1 MYLSPLSK
9 ARRQRDMN
17 NQRIGH
23 PQENLTNKVLIPG
36 IFDVPSEQHYHP
48 STGFVQCVVTR
59 VGNNLYH
66 FSHQGSGTVEIV
78 SIIGSK
84 LKSSRTSNY
93 HLFDS
98 IRGGMS
104 AKLTKKSG
112 HYIGKLRRDKDKPV
126 GCYTLY
132 NASREK
138 QELAAFV
145 YNVPSVFEQ
154 VKEGQPPRKMRAILP
169 KSASS
174 RNDKENSSTA
184 ASSNANRLVEHLH
197 NGTWKHQK
205 LLAVQTKAPKFHEGM
220 FIVVHLL
227 FAESMMTNFHILPS
241 TKRPI
246 SSKLQRTCSNSISQE
261 HAVGK

>member
-9 ARRQRDMN
+9 AKNQRDRMSLMPPDC
-17 NQRIGH
+17 QRLIGH
-23 PQENLTNKVLIPG
+23 PQENLTNKILIPG
-36 IFDVPSEQHYHP
+36 PLDIPSDQHYNP

-59 VGNNLYH
+59 VGKNLYH
-66 FSHQGSGTVEIV
+66 FSHQVSGSTETV
-78 SIIGSK
+78 SIIGTK

-93 HLFDS
+93 HLFDAL
-98 IRGGMS
+98 RGGMS
-104 AKLTKKSG
+104 AKLNKKSG

-138 QELAAFV
+138 LELAAFV
-145 YNVPSVFEQ
+145 YEMPSVFEQ

-169 KSASS
+169 RSAHV
-174 RNDKENSSTA
+174 DKENSSTIA
-184 ASSNANRLVEHLH
+184 ASSANRLVEHLH

-220 FIVVHLL
+220 
-227 FAESMMTNFHILPS
+227 
-241 TKRPI
+241 
-246 SSKLQRTCSNSISQE
+246 
-261 HAVGK
+261 